1 MKQED
6 RVAFTK
12 FLEQIIS
19 SREVSLAIAPDA
31 ESLAELV
38 EFVSARGLTRCENAF
53 DIVRTMRQ
61 DTWFSLRL
69 RLIFR
74 SFFMISLFSIQQAWF
89 SLAILKLWLKL
100 SRTLRGRTMLC
111 WFLQRRKRWRQHKQ
125 KASYCWRVLE
135 CAGSRSHERTSY
147 RRAPSNYECRH

>member
-53 DIVRTMRQ
+53 DIVRTIQAQRYVVFITLTTDLPKLLYDFVVQYPTGMVQLSDPETLAQVVAHPSWENNAVLVLATKKAMEAAQTKGFLLLESVGMCWQPFPRT
-61 DTWFSLRL
+61 D
-69 RLIFR
+69 LI
-74 SFFMISLFSIQQAWF
+74 
-89 SLAILKLWLKL
+89 
-100 SRTLRGRTMLC
+100 
-111 WFLQRRKRWRQHKQ
+111 
-125 KASYCWRVLE
+125 
-135 CAGSRSHERTSY
+135 
-147 RRAPSNYECRH
+147 